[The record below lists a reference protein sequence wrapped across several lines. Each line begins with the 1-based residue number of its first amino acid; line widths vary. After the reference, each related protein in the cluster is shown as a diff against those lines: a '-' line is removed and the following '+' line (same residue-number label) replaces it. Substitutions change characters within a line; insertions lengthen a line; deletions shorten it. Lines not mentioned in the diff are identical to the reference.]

1 MTITEIID
9 QIPEWKNKHIQY
21 EPLTSGYSNIVYKIT
36 VNDKTYA
43 LRINGKQNEF
53 LGLRYDDE
61 VTIMSLASNYDL
73 TPKVLECANRED
85 YLITEF
91 VEGSL
96 LQKSQLSQP
105 VYLRK
110 VVDLLKSIHNL
121 PYRGNRQ
128 STQFSLARNYLR
140 GAEELGLRYPSELNE
155 FIEKMNSI
163 EKERQKD
170 PGYMKH
176 YCHNDAFAH
185 NMILRPDGN
194 VTILD
199 WELSGLG
206 DIWFDLATVSF
217 SCGFDKVTDETM
229 LHFYFGI
236 ADEEKM
242 KTLHD
247 TKLVCMI
254 REIGWALMHT
264 ALNRKRPEPGTDYS
278 DFANSVLNRLK
289 DGLVTLV

>member
-217 SCGFDKVTDETM
+217 SCGFDRAADETM
-229 LHFYFGI
+229 LNLYFGSS
-236 ADEEKM
+236 DEQKRQ
-242 KTLHD
+242 TLHD

>member
-1 MTITEIID
+1 MTIKEITD
-9 QIPEWKNKHIQY
+9 QIPGWKNKHIRY

-36 VNDKTYA
+36 VDDKTYA
-43 LRINGKQNEF
+43 LRINGKQNGY
-53 LGLRYDDE
+53 LGLRYEDE
-61 VTIMSLASNYDL
+61 VAIMSLASNYDL
-73 TPKVLECANRED
+73 TPKVLACENKED

-91 VEGSL
+91 VEGPL
-96 LQKSQLSQP
+96 LQETQLSQP

-110 VVDLLKSIHNL
+110 VVDLLKNIHNL

-128 STQFSLARNYLR
+128 STQFSLTRNYLR
-140 GAEELGLRYPSELNE
+140 GAEELGLPYPPELNE
-155 FIEKMNSI
+155 FIEKMNII

-170 PGYMKH
+170 PDYLKH

-185 NMILRPDGN
+185 NIILRPNGN

-217 SCGFDKVTDETM
+217 SCGFDEATEESM
-229 LHFYFGI
+229 LYLYFGN
-236 ADEEKM
+236 ADEQKM
-242 KTLHD
+242 QTLHD
-247 TKLVCMI
+247 IKLVCMI

-264 ALNRKRPEPGTDYS
+264 ALNRNRPEPGTDYS

-289 DGLVTLV
+289 EGVVTLV